1 MDLGKKVYDFYTQN
15 TALLSQ
21 DKRFHF
27 GTRIAAWRGEPD
39 AIALL
44 NDAYDYIVSPSRNLS
59 DVLQEIIDTPQT
71 GERNAQELR
80 KPYFD
85 KYPTLYGIHMALF
98 RARHLISVYG
108 IDSRQALYDCI
119 SESKLRELET
129 QLLADDEAM
138 KVLSTFAINYCY
150 LVERVIRQDENS
162 LPLDHFYDLGKTYD
176 TNNIQQLQLLIY
188 FYTHCVIGESNFYT
202 RNIPADKLPVYIQML
217 EVLEPLIQS
226 NFDNINLDN
235 KLEFLV
241 CARICNFESSLFE
254 KIYDECE
261 RSISPDG
268 TFVIDVHN
276 KNIQSSRNDF
286 VSSEHRNVLF
296 IMSTTPY
303 QPHSTLVR

>member
-1 MDLGKKVYDFYTQN
+1 MDLATKVYDFYIKN
-15 TALLSQ
+15 ISKLSD

-27 GTRIAAWRGEPD
+27 GTRLAAWRGEPS
-39 AIALL
+39 AQALL
-44 NDAYDYIVSPSRNLS
+44 EDSYNYIVSPP
-59 DVLQEIIDTPQT
+59 QEIADILQKIMDTPQT

-80 KPYFD
+80 QPFFE
-85 KYPTLYGIHMALF
+85 KYPQLYGIHMALF

-108 IDSRQALYDCI
+108 IDARQALYSCVNEDDLLKL
-119 SESKLRELET
+119 ES

-138 KVLSTFAINYCY
+138 KILSTFAINYCY
-150 LVERVIRQDENS
+150 LVERVIRQDEDS

-176 TNNIQQLQLLIY
+176 TRNIQQLQLLIY
-188 FYTHCVIGESNFYT
+188 FYTHCIIGESNFYT
-202 RNIPADKLPVYIQML
+202 RSIPVDKLPIYTQML
-217 EVLEPLIQS
+217 EVLEPLIRA
-226 NFDNINLDN
+226 NFENINLDN

-241 CARICNFESSLFE
+241 CARICSFESGLFE

-261 RSISPDG
+261 QSISPDG

-276 KNIQSSRNDF
+276 NNIQTNRNDF

-296 IMSTTPY
+296 IMSATPY